1 MKKTSNIIQI
11 SLFCAFIFGF
21 FILNLIIKDRS
32 FSERENRYLE
42 KAPAFS
48 VSSLISG
55 KFTSGFESY
64 ITDQF
69 ALRDSWTTIKARSE
83 LISGK
88 HENNGVYLC
97 AGDVL
102 IPRFDEPDE
111 ERFENNLEY
120 VNTLV
125 ENVTV
130 PVYFELIP
138 GACAVWSDKLP
149 HGAPCADQFKY
160 IRRAYDEIKAQTVD
174 VASVLNAHKDEY
186 IFYRTDHHWTSL
198 GAYYG
203 YTALGTALGYTP
215 SPLESYSRRVVSEDF
230 YGTSYSSSGIS
241 WVAPDDIEIFVDG
254 DNTEVT
260 AFSAG
265 SAVKGELYKTEQLGK
280 KDKYSMFLGGNNSLL
295 QIKTGNDGK
304 PKLLLIRDSYADSR
318 VPFLLENFS
327 EIHLIDL
334 RYYKLSIA
342 DYVRENGID
351 EVLVSYS
358 VKNFCEDT
366 NLFLLTR

>member
-1 MKKTSNIIQI
+1 MKKASNIIQI
-11 SLFCAFIFGF
+11 ALFCAFILGF
-21 FILNLIIKDRS
+21 FILNLVTGDRD

-42 KAPAFS
+42 KAPGFS
-48 VSSLISG
+48 VRSLVSG
-55 KFTSGFESY
+55 KFTSEFESY
-64 ITDQF
+64 VTDQF
-69 ALRDSWTTIKARSE
+69 ALRDSWTTLKARSE
-83 LISGK
+83 IISGK
-88 HENNGVYLC
+88 HENNNVFLC
-97 AGDVL
+97 SGDTL
-102 IPRFDEPDE
+102 ITRFDKPDE
-111 ERFENNLEY
+111 DRFESNVGY

-125 ENVTV
+125 NNLSV
-130 PVYFELIP
+130 PVFFELIP

-149 HGAPCADQFKY
+149 TNAPCADQFEY
-160 IRRAYDEIKAQTVD
+160 INRAYEKSAANTVD
-174 VASVLNAHKDEY
+174 VASALNAHKDEY

-203 YTALGTALGYTP
+203 YTALCTALGDVP
-215 SPLESYSRRVVSEDF
+215 SPVESYERHVVSEDF

-241 WVAPDDIEIFVDG
+241 WVAPDEIEIFVEG
-254 DNTEVT
+254 DDAEVT
-260 AFSAG
+260 TFSSGSAG
-265 SAVKGELYKTEQLGK
+265 KGELYKTEQLSK

-295 QIKTGNDGK
+295 QIRTGNDDR

-342 DYVRENGID
+342 DYVLENDID